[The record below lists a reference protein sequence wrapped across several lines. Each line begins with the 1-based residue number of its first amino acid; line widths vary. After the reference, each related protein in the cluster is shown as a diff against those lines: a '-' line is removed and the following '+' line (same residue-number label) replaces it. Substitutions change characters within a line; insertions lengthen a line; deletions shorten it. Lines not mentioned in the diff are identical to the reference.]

1 MKAKNPRGKSKPLR
15 ERLYNMQTLRRAV
28 QLLFFALFIYLFAL
42 TIGRTDSEGNLGLP
56 APIPVDFFFRIDPLV
71 GLTTMIAAR
80 KTITILLLYGI
91 PVVLLTVLLG
101 RFFCGWICPLGTTLD
116 AANSLFFKSRRSST
130 SKPSFITRSWKYIIL
145 VAVLTAAVFS
155 AQAAYLFDPI
165 TIITRAMTFVVYA
178 PVQLVIRSL
187 GTTEFLSERA
197 PFLLENGFFYGHQF
211 FYRMN
216 LVFFAIFI
224 AIIAAEAYS
233 RRFWCRNLCP
243 LGALLGLISQVSLI
257 KRLVGNTCIDCGR
270 CIRECKMSAIC
281 DDPREYIAPECIYCY
296 SCTKVC
302 PTDATRI
309 IPASSSATYR
319 IDTDMTRRRALQA
332 IGIGIGWAALVHTN
346 LATKTVRETGIKS
359 SSPQLIRPPGSLPE
373 PEFLDRCVRCSECM
387 KVCPTN
393 GLQPALTEAGIE
405 GLWTPILVPKIGECA
420 QNCNLCSKVCP
431 TQAIQP
437 FEKDEKQHIFIG
449 TAVIDRSQCIVWNG
463 DKACLICEEYCS
475 YLAVHFR
482 EVDGVRRPFVN
493 EKKCTGCGKC
503 ESACPIQ
510 PQAAIRVFSF
520 GDKRHMSREEQKF
533 WSES

>member
-1 MKAKNPRGKSKPLR
+1 
-15 ERLYNMQTLRRAV
+15 
-28 QLLFFALFIYLFAL
+28 
-42 TIGRTDSEGNLGLP
+42 
-56 APIPVDFFFRIDPLV
+56 
-71 GLTTMIAAR
+71 
-80 KTITILLLYGI
+80 
-91 PVVLLTVLLG
+91 
-101 RFFCGWICPLGTTLD
+101 
-116 AANSLFFKSRRSST
+116 
-130 SKPSFITRSWKYIIL
+130 
-145 VAVLTAAVFS
+145 
-155 AQAAYLFDPI
+155 
-165 TIITRAMTFVVYA
+165 
-178 PVQLVIRSL
+178 
-187 GTTEFLSERA
+187 
-197 PFLLENGFFYGHQF
+197 
-211 FYRMN
+211 
-216 LVFFAIFI
+216 
-224 AIIAAEAYS
+224 
-233 RRFWCRNLCP
+233 
-243 LGALLGLISQVSLI
+243 
-257 KRLVGNTCIDCGR
+257 
-270 CIRECKMSAIC
+270 
-281 DDPREYIAPECIYCY
+281 
-296 SCTKVC
+296 
-302 PTDATRI
+302 
-309 IPASSSATYR
+309 
-319 IDTDMTRRRALQA
+319 
-332 IGIGIGWAALVHTN
+332 
-346 LATKTVRETGIKS
+346 
-359 SSPQLIRPPGSLPE
+359 
-373 PEFLDRCVRCSECM
+373 M